1 METNLAKM
9 KWSIIGGLLLCS
21 SLFTGCIKE
30 KCTNNLPECIK
41 EIVNNPAKNNDLK
54 TIRLQVQGT
63 EHYYWLNTDATAF
76 DGVEYI
82 INNRCDTVCV
92 ISAVNVSIPIV
103 WNNLKIKTGK
113 SSGEDRFLYYSMI
126 KNFIYEVNTFRRKVT
141 SIGYGINIPSGN
153 IKII

>member
-1 METNLAKM
+1 M

-82 INNRCDTVCV
+82 INNRCDTVCYFCGECIYPDCLEQFKDKDWEV
-92 ISAVNVSIPIV
+92 I
-103 WNNLKIKTGK
+103 W
-113 SSGEDRFLYYSMI
+113 
-126 KNFIYEVNTFRRKVT
+126 RR
-141 SIGYGINIPSGN
+141 
-153 IKII
+153 